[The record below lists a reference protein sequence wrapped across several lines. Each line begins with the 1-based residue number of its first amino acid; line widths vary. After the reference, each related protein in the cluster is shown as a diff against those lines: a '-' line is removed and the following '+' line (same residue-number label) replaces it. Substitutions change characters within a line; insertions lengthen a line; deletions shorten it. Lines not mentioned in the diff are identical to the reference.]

1 MNNTLNEYKEI
12 IDNFKNVSIGVIGD
26 FVADVYVFGKPHR
39 LSREAPVIIV
49 KYEGERMVPGSAG
62 NTTNN
67 LSKLGAKVYPVGIIG
82 DDKVGNDML
91 QYFLKD
97 GVDIKGL
104 FICAGKSTV
113 TKTRLL
119 AGDTHTSKR
128 QIVRLDKEPQQRMTR
143 ILEQKII
150 DYMDNVN
157 SIVDAWVVSDY
168 GYDVI
173 TPEIL
178 EKVRRYA
185 EKKVVVVDSRYRLR
199 DFVGVTIIAPNES
212 EAASASG
219 IKIKEEKDLVEV
231 GKKLLNIMKTKAVL
245 ITCGNRGMVLF
256 EGNRIEEIPICG
268 PDEVTDV
275 TGAGDTVVS
284 MLAASLASN
293 ATFSQAARLSNYA
306 AGIVVMKNG
315 TATLTCAELM
325 QIIEHD
331 LSASSGLNN
340 QTARYPWEVIRHE
353 DTFYKEV
360 IQ

>member
-12 IDNFKNVSIGVIGD
+12 VDNFKNVSIGVIGD
-26 FVADVYVFGKPHR
+26 FVADIYVFGKPHR

-67 LSKLGAKVYPVGIIG
+67 LSKLGSKVYPVGIVG
-82 DDKVGNDML
+82 DDKVGRDIVK
-91 QYFLKD
+91 YFLKD
-97 GVDIKGL
+97 GVNVEGL
-104 FICAGKSTV
+104 FICAGESTI
-113 TKTRLL
+113 TKTRLM

-128 QIVRLDKEPQQRMTR
+128 QIVRLDKESPQRMTR
-143 ILEQKII
+143 TLEQKII

-157 SIVDAWVVSDY
+157 SIADAWVVSDY

-173 TPEIL
+173 TPKIL
-178 EKVRRYA
+178 EKIKQYA
-185 EKKVVVVDSRYRLR
+185 KEKVVVVDSRYRLH
-199 DFVGVTIIAPNES
+199 DFVGATIIAPNES
-212 EAASASG
+212 EAEAASG
-219 IKIKEEKDLVEV
+219 IKIKEEKDLMEA
-231 GKKLLNIMKTKAVL
+231 GKKLLNGMKTRAVL
-245 ITCGNRGMVLF
+245 ITRGNRGMMLF
-256 EGNRIEEIPICG
+256 EGNRTEEIPICG
-268 PDEVTDV
+268 PDEVSDV

-284 MLAASLASN
+284 MLASSLASN

-331 LSASSGLNN
+331 LSASGGPNN
-340 QTARYPWEVIRHE
+340 QTARHPWEVIRHE
-353 DTFYKEV
+353 DTFYR
-360 IQ
+360 I